1 MKVLDTS
8 AVLAFLFGEPGADK
22 ALDAFDGGA
31 ISVVNIAEILIR
43 LARDGVD
50 PVASLSRVER
60 CGLAVEAP
68 TLDDAVAAAR
78 LAPNSGLSLGDRLCI
93 ALAHRLQAPVVT
105 SDRTW
110 MQSSLPVTVE
120 LIR

>member
-1 MKVLDTS
+1 MKVVDTS
-8 AVLAFLFGEPGADK
+8 AVLAFMFGEPGADK

-31 ISVVNIAEILIR
+31 ISVVNVAEVLIR

-60 CGLAVEAP
+60 CGLVVKAP
-68 TLDDAVAAAR
+68 TLADAVEAAR

-93 ALAHRLQAPVVT
+93 ALAHRLKAPVVT
-105 SDRTW
+105 SDRIW
-110 MQSSLPVTVE
+110 MQSSLPVAVE

>member
-1 MKVLDTS
+1 VKVVDTS

-22 ALDAFDGGA
+22 ALDAFDGGV
-31 ISVVNIAEILIR
+31 ISVVNVAEVLIR
-43 LARDGVD
+43 MARDGVD
-50 PVASLSRVER
+50 PTDSLARVER
-60 CGLAVEAP
+60 CGLVMEPP
-68 TLDDAVAAAR
+68 TLDDAVEAAR

-105 SDRTW
+105 SDRIW
-110 MQSSLPVTVE
+110 MQSNLPVAVE

>member
-1 MKVLDTS
+1 VKVVDTS

-31 ISVVNIAEILIR
+31 VSVVNVAEILIR
-43 LARDGVD
+43 MARDGVD
-50 PVASLSRVER
+50 PTDSLARVER
-60 CGLAVEAP
+60 CGLSIEPP
-68 TLDDAVAAAR
+68 TIGDAVAAAR

-93 ALAHRLQAPVVT
+93 ALAHRLGAPVVT
-105 SDRTW
+105 CDRIW
-110 MQSSLPVTVE
+110 MQSNLPVSVE